1 MVEKRSDNFLDAVLA
16 GIIKERRYIIFRS
29 ELCCGPIGDR
39 QACVGRESWLERA
52 RMFDD
57 EEQIVNI
64 PGHPDAAVFARIIPL
79 YGNAGKFISSH
90 VTLHT
95 MEFFK

>member
-1 MVEKRSDNFLDAVLA
+1 LDAVLA
-16 GIIKERRYIIFRS
+16 GIIKEHRYIIFRS
-29 ELCCGPIGDR
+29 ELCFGPVGDR

-52 RMFDD
+52 RMFEV

-64 PGHPDAAVFARIIPL
+64 PGHADAAVFARIIPL
-79 YGNAGKFISSH
+79 YGNAGKFISGH
-90 VTLHT
+90 VTMHT